1 MAAASSSLSTS
12 QKKRKNERTDVVM
25 LYVVA
30 VVETETG
37 LANNR
42 LHARTKELENCS
54 VS

>member
-25 LYVVA
+25 CVVA
-30 VVETETG
+30 VVATETG

>member
-25 LYVVA
+25 YVVA